1 MMARLARQPRLVA
14 LSVAT
19 LLVALSVG
27 TMAAGADDLPT
38 PSLEVNSVD
47 ARGATLGIDVTNT
60 GPADPKKLSVAV
72 DGKPVDA
79 SVQSF
84 EQAGRGSNVMVVLDN
99 SKSVGNGAVQIAK
112 EQLRRLAPGT
122 NNIETLGVV
131 TIGGGA
137 RLAVPLT
144 TSSNSVTSSA
154 RSIAPGGAPA
164 LWDALVAAAER
175 LDGISET
182 NNSQI
187 VLVSGA
193 ADSASRAKFSD
204 VGAALRRSGAALHV
218 ITLAGGTSEVGLLNE
233 LVAVAGGSF
242 RSGSSNDLTRMLG
255 SVAERL
261 GHQYRVTAPAPN
273 SSEELVSLDIEWSG
287 AELSAAFRPD
297 AVTVGASALA
307 SIDGQ
312 DSLIDRLTGSSVT
325 KWIIVALGT
334 LSVGMFVY
342 SIAMLITRRDDR
354 LDFALRHYDGNT
366 AAPGYD
372 DFGDAD
378 DGSPMSF
385 ARKSHFFRKAVA
397 VTNELAER
405 QGFLAKIEDMLDQAD
420 LPLRAAEALFFYVA
434 GAIIA
439 AIGAALLSGDFMV
452 LIMVVLVALLAPN
465 FVVKFRLRRRQKKFV
480 AQLPDMLQ
488 LLAGTLRAGYSVA
501 QGFEAVSKEI
511 DDPMG
516 RELRRVMAESR
527 LGRPI
532 EEALDAAAER
542 TQSEDFKWAVMAIR
556 IQREVGG
563 NLAELLLTVAE
574 TMTQRERLRRD
585 VSALTAEGR
594 MSAIVLGLLPPG
606 LAGVMWVMN
615 PQYIGRLTED
625 SFGLIL
631 LAVSVVSMGIGFAW
645 MKKIITIE
653 I

>member
-1 MMARLARQPRLVA
+1 M
-14 LSVAT
+14 
-19 LLVALSVG
+19 
-27 TMAAGADDLPT
+27 
-38 PSLEVNSVD
+38 
-47 ARGATLGIDVTNT
+47 
-60 GPADPKKLSVAV
+60 
-72 DGKPVDA
+72 
-79 SVQSF
+79 
-84 EQAGRGSNVMVVLDN
+84 
-99 SKSVGNGAVQIAK
+99 
-112 EQLRRLAPGT
+112 
-122 NNIETLGVV
+122 
-131 TIGGGA
+131 
-137 RLAVPLT
+137 
-144 TSSNSVTSSA
+144 
-154 RSIAPGGAPA
+154 
-164 LWDALVAAAER
+164 
-175 LDGISET
+175 
-182 NNSQI
+182 
-187 VLVSGA
+187 
-193 ADSASRAKFSD
+193 
-204 VGAALRRSGAALHV
+204 
-218 ITLAGGTSEVGLLNE
+218 
-233 LVAVAGGSF
+233 
-242 RSGSSNDLTRMLG
+242 
-255 SVAERL
+255 
-261 GHQYRVTAPAPN
+261 
-273 SSEELVSLDIEWSG
+273 
-287 AELSAAFRPD
+287 
-297 AVTVGASALA
+297 
-307 SIDGQ
+307 
-312 DSLIDRLTGSSVT
+312 T